1 MELRSSAPAWKA
13 HTQIFDQSI
22 FLQPGWQTQRWQ
34 YRLQFSV
41 RIKGIYFY
49 FFFLGRIK
57 TCSIRKV
64 QRVSGKQK
72 NSSGIQIKNK
82 TSEEGGNSQQCIDTA
97 SCTGLLLCVWLPVWA
112 LHLVCYCLSKT
123 NQREGRLE
131 GKKKGKEKT
140 RGGEIL
146 CICEAEGYC
155 LSGFVPCYLFF
166 FCGIKIKNGY
176 EYQS

>member
-1 MELRSSAPAWKA
+1 MKSTHPNIWSEHILAAWLTDSEMA
-13 HTQIFDQSI
+13 IQITVFCQNQRDL
-22 FLQPGWQTQRWQ
+22 FL
-34 YRLQFSV
+34 
-41 RIKGIYFY
+41 

-155 LSGFVPCYLFF
+155 LSGFVPCYLLFF
-166 FCGIKIKNGY
+166 WY
-176 EYQS
+176 

>member
-1 MELRSSAPAWKA
+1 MKSTHPNIWSEHILAAWLTDSEMA
-13 HTQIFDQSI
+13 IQITVFCQNQRDL
-22 FLQPGWQTQRWQ
+22 FL
-34 YRLQFSV
+34 
-41 RIKGIYFY
+41 

-166 FCGIKIKNGY
+166 FLWY
-176 EYQS
+176 

>member
-1 MELRSSAPAWKA
+1 MKSTHPNIWSEHILAAWLTDSEMA
-13 HTQIFDQSI
+13 IQITVFCQNQRDL
-22 FLQPGWQTQRWQ
+22 FL
-34 YRLQFSV
+34 
-41 RIKGIYFY
+41 

-64 QRVSGKQK
+64 QRVSGKQN

-155 LSGFVPCYLFF
+155 LSGFVPCYLLFF
-166 FCGIKIKNGY
+166 WY
-176 EYQS
+176 

>member
-1 MELRSSAPAWKA
+1 MKSTHPNIWSEHILAAWLTDSEMA
-13 HTQIFDQSI
+13 IQITVFCQNQRDL
-22 FLQPGWQTQRWQ
+22 FL
-34 YRLQFSV
+34 
-41 RIKGIYFY
+41 

-64 QRVSGKQK
+64 QRVSGKQ

-112 LHLVCYCLSKT
+112 LHLVFYCLSKT

-155 LSGFVPCYLFF
+155 LSGFVPCYLLFLW
-166 FCGIKIKNGY
+166 Y
-176 EYQS
+176 

>member
-1 MELRSSAPAWKA
+1 MSWSLGLQLQHEKHTPKYLIRAYSCSLADRLRDGNTDYSFLSESKG
-13 HTQIFDQSI
+13 SI
-22 FLQPGWQTQRWQ
+22 F
-34 YRLQFSV
+34 
-41 RIKGIYFY
+41 I

-166 FCGIKIKNGY
+166 FVVLK
-176 EYQS
+176 

>member
-1 MELRSSAPAWKA
+1 MKSTHPNIWSEHILAAWLTDSEMA
-13 HTQIFDQSI
+13 IQITVFCQNQRDL
-22 FLQPGWQTQRWQ
+22 FL
-34 YRLQFSV
+34 
-41 RIKGIYFY
+41 

-155 LSGFVPCYLFF
+155 LSGFVPCYLLFLW
-166 FCGIKIKNGY
+166 Y
-176 EYQS
+176 